1 MLAVPPVIEQALR
14 SPQPPPHA
22 CSSKY
27 RTAPHRRGDTFVGVP
42 LCSIASEGS
51 PVNHNSIVGK
61 VAPQQKSAATEPDWP
76 FRPAHSAGKVFDC
89 RIENPVFGKARI
101 ERFDGRIGISLGW
114 LPARWSLFFGPVP
127 LRRGHVQITPGLRVC
142 YYV

>member
-22 CSSKY
+22 CSRKY

-101 ERFDGRIGISLGW
+101 EHFDRGNPDI
-114 LPARWSLFFGPVP
+114 ARLAATQATA
-127 LRRGHVQITPGLRVC
+127 L
-142 YYV
+142 